1 MSTAKFRKRAD
12 SEEDLI
18 REFRSLPRSEAL
30 EQYRG
35 KEPRSMD
42 DLVAMALEEMKVGD
56 METSEGEIAGN
67 WSRIVGRDLA
77 GKCAPDRLTADG
89 LLVIHASG
97 AAVRQELSFRK
108 RQILKVIQDLPLCSQ
123 VRDLSLRTT

>member
-1 MSTAKFRKRAD
+1 
-12 SEEDLI
+12 
-18 REFRSLPRSEAL
+18 
-30 EQYRG
+30 
-35 KEPRSMD
+35 MD

-67 WSRIVGRDLA
+67 WSRIVGCDLA
-77 GKCAPDRLTADG
+77 GKCAPDRLTPDG

-108 RQILKVIQDLPLCSQ
+108 RQILNVVQDLPRCGQ
-123 VRDLSLRTT
+123 VRDLSLRIT